1 MGTIDEKLYH
11 QSMVHLETEL
21 TEKLYNQ
28 NATTGFDHWGLTL
41 KTSVIFSLLKKWRTT
56 LRIKNNN

>member
-28 NATTGFDHWGLTL
+28 NATTGFDHSGIDPQNVSNFFTTE
-41 KTSVIFSLLKKWRTT
+41 KVEDNPQDKK
-56 LRIKNNN
+56 